1 MGKALAQ
8 GVLALSLLLAAIGGC
23 SSEPKGERV
32 GETRQAVGE
41 TSNLTFR
48 ITSVTNG
55 LSAVHEEILMRLQ
68 TSWDTGFE
76 QDNIPF
82 FACSHPDSGGFFC
95 DPTIQRIIPDDFINT
110 PLQLGIHPE
119 AYSRSK
125 VVNLS
130 DGTAQIIAT
139 IHAEPCGN
147 FPAFYWGPCDSTRLV
162 IDVNLESGLNQ
173 LDFPSSTGVVEDLHN
188 NCIRMQQSWFLCW
201 TVDVPC
207 KKEIENT
214 VDDDC
219 DGLIDECD
227 PGTTLDCTV
236 TVPDCGSVSG
246 TRQCNAGVMGPC
258 IADSADVTV
267 EIANGLDDDCDGCI
281 DECNPGQTSMECT
294 TPSGGICPDEP
305 GTASCA
311 GGTPAPF
318 CAGGT
323 RGACINN
330 KVDQV
335 DEALDGVDNDCD
347 GTSDECNLGQTEQ
360 VCAVPYA
367 GCMDP
372 QPGEAACSGPTLG
385 MCIPFGIDD
394 HTTCQ
399 LPGCANFPNGD
410 VDGNGDSDDDDDGL
424 PDCWEAAGEVNLG
437 TNGLTLPLPNAN
449 RLRKNLYVEIDYMSG
464 HRPQQR
470 ALDAVIDAFVRAP
483 VQNPDGSTGV
493 ILDILVDEELPH
505 ADEIHPGICL
515 PAGTCGG
522 ADAEALLIKFFHFGV
537 PGEDELVHFARE
549 QVYRYGIFAH
559 DIEGLAGKT
568 SGRGEIDGDDFI
580 VSLGTGFLT
589 DTGSPIIC
597 PAGICWLEQAATIM
611 HELGH
616 TLSLRHGGANDTNY
630 KPHYVST
637 MNYLYQFPNS
647 MLPNLLLDYSSG
659 RLPVL
664 DEAALFEEQGLGPN
678 ALSVTGL
685 IGFGFPITPVRP
697 TGPINWNLNFDPAN
711 GAPLIEP
718 HSIAVSLN
726 RDDLFRS
733 LNDHDDWSAIKFD
746 ISHSEN
752 SVAGAQLEMADETLS
767 SAEVYG
773 SDQDSDGVSDVIDN
787 CVLLANPGQADAN
800 GDGVGD
806 GCEILPSA
814 ECMDASGS
822 GYRAAFGYLNA
833 KRGGVWVPPGPHN
846 RFTTGPVDQGQVR
859 TFSLG
864 RWHHAFEVDFSG
876 SSLTWQLGGLEA
888 KASSSA
894 GLPSCTADPDGD
906 GIPTVD
912 DNCPFV
918 SNPIQSDLDGNGTGD
933 LCAADDVLGF
943 DDPAKWSVLQGSP
956 TLELGSLHTQG
967 VAALLVRGEHF
978 VRLASV
984 PMSTE
989 QIRGRFP
996 VPNPGSMLYD
1006 LYIPSPPP
1014 NVHWIGN
1021 TQLLVSC
1028 PSAGI
1033 QQRFIGQQ
1041 RLTELTSGAWN
1052 TISFSIPKK
1061 VLDALNGD
1069 HDDFSI
1075 EIVINSPAPLQ
1086 EFSLDNFRFG
1096 N

>member
-1 MGKALAQ
+1 MMGKALAQ
-8 GVLALSLLLAAIGGC
+8 GALGLSLLLAVIGGC
-23 SSEPKGERV
+23 GSEPKGERV

-55 LSAVHEEILMRLQ
+55 LSALSQDITMRLQ
-68 TSWDTGFE
+68 TSWDTSFE

-82 FACSHPDSGGFFC
+82 FACGNSDAGDFFC
-95 DPTIQRIIPDDFINT
+95 DATLQSIIPDDFIDR
-110 PLQLGIHPE
+110 PLQLGAHPE

-125 VVNLS
+125 LVNLS
-130 DGTAQIIAT
+130 DGVARVIAT
-139 IHAEPCGN
+139 IHAEPCA
-147 FPAFYWGPCDSTRLV
+147 AFGAYWGPCDSTRLV

-173 LDFPSSTGVVEDLHN
+173 LDFPSSTGVVEDLGN
-188 NCIRMQQSWFLCW
+188 NCIRMQQFWFLCW

-207 KKEIENT
+207 KKEVENT

-227 PGTTLDCTV
+227 PGTTLGCSV
-236 TVPDCGSVSG
+236 TVSDCGSVSG

-267 EIANGLDDDCDGCI
+267 EIANGLDDDCDGCV

-294 TPSGGICPDEP
+294 TTGAPCPDEP
-305 GTASCA
+305 GTATCTS
-311 GGTPAPF
+311 TPFPF
-318 CAGGT
+318 CPTGT
-323 RGACINN
+323 TPGPCVNN
-330 KVDQV
+330 RVDQE
-335 DEALDGVDNDCD
+335 DEALDGADNDCD
-347 GTSDECNLGQTEQ
+347 GFIDECNPGQTEQ

-399 LPGCANFPNGD
+399 LPGCAAFPDGD
-410 VDGNGDSDDDDDGL
+410 IDGNGDSDDDDDGL

-449 RLRKNLYVEIDYMSG
+449 RLRKNIYVEIDYMEG

-470 ALDAVIDAFVRAP
+470 ALDAVIDAFARAP
-483 VQNPDGSTGV
+483 IENPDGSTG
-493 ILDILVDEELPH
+493 ITLDILVDEELPH
-505 ADEIHPGICL
+505 VMNIFPGLCI

-522 ADAEALLIKFFHFGV
+522 VDAEAMLIKLLHFGV

-549 QVYRYGIFAH
+549 QVYRYSIFAH
-559 DIEGLAGKT
+559 DLTDNAGT
-568 SGRGEIDGDDFI
+568 SGVGELGGDDFI
-580 VSLGTGFLT
+580 VSLGSTWLT
-589 DTGSPIIC
+589 HTGSPIFC
-597 PAGICWLEQAATIM
+597 PAGICWVEQAGTFM

-616 TLSLRHGGANDTNY
+616 TLGLDHGGANAINY
-630 KPHYVST
+630 KPHYLSN
-637 MNYLYQFPNS
+637 MNYLYQIQNS
-647 MLPNLLLDYSSG
+647 WVANNLLAYSSG

-664 DEAALFEEQGLGPN
+664 NEHALFEEQGLGPN

-685 IGFGFPITPVRP
+685 LGFGFPVTAIRP
-697 TGPINWNLNFDPAN
+697 TGPINWNLNVDPAN

-718 HSIAVSLN
+718 HSIAVNLN
-726 RDDLFRS
+726 RGDGALES
-733 LNDHDDWSAIKFD
+733 LSDHDDWSAIRLD
-746 ISHSEN
+746 ISHEEN
-752 SVAGAQLEMADETLS
+752 TVAGVQVAVVTETLTG
-767 SAEVYG
+767 AEVYG
-773 SDQDSDGVSDVIDN
+773 GDQDGDGLSDVIDN
-787 CVLLANPGQADAN
+787 CLLLVNPGQADAN

-814 ECMDASGS
+814 ECIDPSGS

-833 KRGGVWVPPGPHN
+833 KRGGVWIPAGPHN

-859 TFSLG
+859 AFSLG
-864 RWHHAFEVDFSG
+864 RWRHAFEVEFSG
-876 SSLTWQLGGLEA
+876 SSLSWQLGGLEA

-918 SNPIQSDLDGNGTGD
+918 SNPVQSDLDGNGTGD

-956 TLELGSLHTQG
+956 TLELGSRHTQG

-978 VRLASV
+978 VRLTSV

-989 QIRGRFP
+989 QIRARFP
-996 VPNPGSMLYD
+996 APNASQMLYD
-1006 LYIPSPPP
+1006 LYVPAPPP

-1033 QQRFIGQQ
+1033 QQSFIGQQ
-1041 RLTELTSGAWN
+1041 RLTELTTGAWN
-1052 TISFSIPKK
+1052 TISFSIPTK
-1061 VLDALNGD
+1061 VLQALNGD

-1075 EIVINSPAPLQ
+1075 EIVVNSPAPLQ